1 MKTAV
6 IYLAS
11 GNSKRFGYE
20 IIKKYPNQ
28 TDVPLWFGQTD
39 RYMQRKGRV

>member
-1 MKTAV
+1 MKKKPFVTKEQ
-6 IYLAS
+6 LD
-11 GNSKRFGYE
+11 E

>member
-20 IIKKYPNQ
+20 NKLLKNISTFVYDFPAES
-28 TDVPLWFGQTD
+28 TSTTELALL
-39 RYMQRKGRV
+39 

>member
-20 IIKKYPNQ
+20 NKLLKNIQRVIMQLRQIITVMVW
-28 TDVPLWFGQTD
+28 TD
-39 RYMQRKGRV
+39 